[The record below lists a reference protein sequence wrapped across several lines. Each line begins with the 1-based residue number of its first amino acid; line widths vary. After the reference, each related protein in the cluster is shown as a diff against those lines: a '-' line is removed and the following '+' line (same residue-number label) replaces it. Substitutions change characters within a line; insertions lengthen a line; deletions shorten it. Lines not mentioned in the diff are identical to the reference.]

1 MTRNQKIFFGTC
13 VLVVFLCG
21 GSIAHAA
28 EEGAAGAERAGEIF
42 KWINFAIVAGLI
54 VWVFEKVLPPIFRKN
69 ADQISAAITSATSAK
84 AAADAQVR
92 EAESKLARLQ
102 QEIAEL
108 RAMAEREGAGE
119 AERIRALAKSDAQKI
134 YVAGNAEIEAAE
146 RAARLELK
154 AIAAKLAVDGAE
166 SLLAKQLTPQA
177 QESLVSAFVKSLEGR
192 PN

>member
-1 MTRNQKIFFGTC
+1 MTRNQRIFLGTS
-13 VLVVFLCG
+13 VLVIFLCG
-21 GSIAHAA
+21 ALSAHAA
-28 EEGAAGAERAGEIF
+28 EESAAAAERASEIF
-42 KWINFAIVAGLI
+42 KWINFAIVAGL
-54 VWVFEKVLPPIFRKN
+54 VLWLFGKVLPPIFRKN
-69 ADQISAAITSATSAK
+69 AEKISSAITSATAAK

-92 EAESKLARLQ
+92 EAETKLARLQ

-108 RAMAEREGAGE
+108 RIVAEREGAGE
-119 AERIRALAKSDAQKI
+119 AERIRALAKSDAQKVSI
-134 YVAGNAEIEAAE
+134 AANAEIEAAE

-166 SLLAKQLTPQA
+166 SLLAEQLTPQA

>member
-1 MTRNQKIFFGTC
+1 MTRIQRVLLGTC
-13 VLVVFLCG
+13 VLAVFLCG
-21 GSIAHAA
+21 VLNAHAA
-28 EEGAAGAERAGEIF
+28 EEGAATADRASEIF
-42 KWINFAIVAGLI
+42 KWINFAIVALLI
-54 VWVFEKVLPPIFRKN
+54 LWVFGKKLPPIFRKN
-69 ADQISAAITSATSAK
+69 AEKISSAITSATSAK

-108 RAMAEREGAGE
+108 RAVAEREGAGE
-119 AERIRALAKSDAQKI
+119 ADRIRALAKSDAQKI
-134 YVAGNAEIEAAE
+134 SAAANAEIEAAE

-154 AIAAKLAVDGAE
+154 AIAAKFAVDGAE
-166 SLLAKQLTPQA
+166 SLLAKQLTPET